1 VSPGTNCTGNL
12 PSGSGVVT
20 FTNPPLADIQVRFR
34 DGGSG
39 ETSLDAPLSCNNTT
53 GTSSTAGTAGW
64 NNTLTVLGVQAGAT
78 TVTVTCT
85 IKIDP

>member
-1 VSPGTNCTGNL
+1 MDGTNCGANPPGAGATA
-12 PSGSGVVT
+12 T

-39 ETSLDAPLSCNNTT
+39 ETVLAEALDCDNAT
-53 GTSSTAGTAGW
+53 GTSSTTDTTDW
-64 NNTLTVLGVQAGAT
+64 DDTLTITDIEVGSSV
-78 TVTVTCT
+78 VTVTCT